1 MRKSKRNQANQ
12 LPSVQNNFEDIK
24 CIEIDKT
31 AGSFHYSLLS
41 HRQEVTWIFRNFLQR
56 EPEVV

>member
-12 LPSVQNNFEDIK
+12 LPSVQNNLEDIK

-31 AGSFHYSLLS
+31 IG
-41 HRQEVTWIFRNFLQR
+41 
-56 EPEVV
+56 